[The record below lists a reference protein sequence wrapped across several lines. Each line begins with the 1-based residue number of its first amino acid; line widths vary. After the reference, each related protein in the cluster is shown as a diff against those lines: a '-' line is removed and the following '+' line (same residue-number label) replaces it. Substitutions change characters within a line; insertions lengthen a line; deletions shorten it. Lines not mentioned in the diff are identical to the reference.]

1 MPDYATKTIPH
12 CFATLRK
19 KMHTLLIID
28 DDPDYQYLLATLLGF
43 DGYKI
48 LKATNPLEAMPII
61 QKDKI
66 DLIIMELK
74 NQYLE
79 GIQFIKWMNNEVN
92 IEIPILI
99 ITALQKNEAQE
110 MVKAVQLKYI
120 LHKPSYKKNIINKIK
135 RLIKN

>member
-1 MPDYATKTIPH
+1 
-12 CFATLRK
+12 
-19 KMHTLLIID
+19 MHTLLIID